1 MAIIEGQMGFAY
13 YRLLFIF
20 RERQEMF
27 IKTLKNNLN
36 RFWVSGLAVLCF
48 LSIPANQAMAQCT
61 PQSATLCI
69 SSDDFSQAYV
79 GGTLIGTFPY
89 AGAPGTGG
97 AGSPTCISVSTS
109 LLTGAQV
116 CLGIYTQN
124 TAPQD
129 TFTSWDLD
137 ITCTGGQH
145 SEITS
150 TGSGISNYYTN
161 ASNCNPCTGPANDS
175 SGNPWYSPT
184 YGGGAFSSAYCSS
197 GVTASTWANQL
208 YNPVTGKTLPFA
220 SNNCSGD
227 YGTSTGAL
235 FWRQCTTIPTPEP
248 TIGPPNLSITKTYSG
263 GVTSGNTIAVTFMVA
278 VCNTGGPITT
288 GPVTV
293 FDNWGTG
300 ANGTAGFQV
309 SGFGWDNFGNN
320 PYTWSYSPTFGVGD
334 DPTFGQGQPA
344 YVAFPSGLPGS
355 SCVTVGFAFVQN
367 YWPNNQCQTV
377 VDDASVSWGA
387 GHAGPSAQFTVGIP
401 CFTPTFTNTFTFTNS
416 PTYTNTPT
424 PTWTRTFTPTP
435 TPTTPVSTPTPTNTN
450 THTNT
455 FTNTPTNTPTHT
467 FTLTP
472 TNTVVN
478 TPTNTPT
485 KTPTFTPT
493 NTQTPTRTNTPT
505 NTQTNT
511 PTNTVVNTPTNT
523 PTKTNTN
530 TPTNTYTPTPTN
542 TPTPTHTNT
551 ATNTVT
557 NTATNTPTPTHTNT
571 PTNTVTPT
579 PTNTIANTLT
589 NTATNTPTAT
599 RTNTPTNTVTNT
611 PTNTATPTLTNTP
624 TPTRTNTPTNT
635 VTNTPTNT
643 DTATATNTLTN
654 TPTRTPSPT
663 PTNTAT
669 NTATNTIT
677 MTPTNTNVITPTAT
691 STPTKTPTP
700 TITNTL
706 TNTPTNTATITPT
719 KTPTSTATNTPTT
732 TPTNTFVNTPT
743 ATNTPTNTATSTQTN
758 TLTNTM
764 TKTPT
769 ASPTNTPTNT
779 ATATIT
785 MTPTNT
791 NVITPTATSTPTNT
805 PTFTSTSTLT
815 NTATYTFT
823 RTPTSTATNTPTNT
837 LANTATNTPT
847 NTSTATP
854 SNTATFTP
862 TETLANSATNTPTN
876 TATGTP
882 TNTATATATN
892 TLANTATNTPT
903 NTATG
908 TPTNT
913 ATATATNTLAN
924 TATDTATNTP
934 TNSLTNT
941 PTATATNTLANTA
954 TDTPTYTPTSTTT
967 NTATA
972 TPTSSPTNSR
982 TATATFT
989 ATNSATNTSTRTATL
1004 TPTNTSTTTPTLTP
1018 TYTATPTP
1026 PTSVSMNKQ
1035 VTATSAQSGNTLTYT
1050 LNLVVT
1056 GNSAQNLVVNDP
1068 LPASET
1074 FVDFVSSP
1082 PGTATSSA
1090 GSLLT
1095 WTLPSPLATGNY
1107 QLVYQAQLNN
1117 LLTSGSTITNNAL
1130 LIYAEGAPVTAS
1142 VSVLVTGQYSVKIG
1156 VYNEAGE
1163 LVDTI
1168 LTEQLSQP
1176 VENITL
1182 ASSNAITSLNG
1193 PNNAVTIYYDGMP
1206 LGSWNGTTSS
1216 GTLAANGA
1224 YYVKVDSLSSLGS
1237 EVSTT
1242 QEVMVNRTLYTS
1254 TILIYNE
1261 AGEVVKH
1268 LYAYT
1273 DDPGQVGV
1281 ASVNLSSTV
1290 IEPGLA
1296 PSPGAPSQLTITLS
1310 NGTTMV
1316 WNGTS
1321 DDGSYVQSG
1330 QYLVE
1335 VHTVDGSGG
1344 ETTVIKEV
1352 SVEDRNT
1359 ASGMGVVTAWPNVL
1373 NASKG
1378 SMTTTFHTNSSLSLT
1393 LQVSIYTLAGELVQV
1408 NSGDAGTGLVSWDA
1422 SHVASGVYLAVVE
1435 LTNPNGG
1442 GLMGRQTLKL
1452 LVVH

>member
-1 MAIIEGQMGFAY
+1 MN
-13 YRLLFIF
+13 LFGGIAVKGKSF
-20 RERQEMF
+20 FYPLILGAFLCLFPSHAWSQ
-27 IKTLKNNLN
+27 
-36 RFWVSGLAVLCF
+36 SG
-48 LSIPANQAMAQCT
+48 SCT
-61 PQSATLCI
+61 VISATLQWATDDEGYIFVNGQSPVSCYWI
-69 SSDDFSQAYV
+69 GCWEGADAGNSATGQATPLTICNGNCSSYFNSGCDNVLTVYGWASDTGWNGSMWLL
-79 GGTLIGTFPY
+79 TLNL
-89 AGAPGTGG
+89 GG
-97 AGSPTCISVSTS
+97 AGCTLGTQYVESGTSCVFSQYVFNDTNGSSYNLPTT
-109 LLTGAQV
+109 LQG
-116 CLGIYTQN
+116 
-124 TAPQD
+124 
-129 TFTSWDLD
+129 
-137 ITCTGGQH
+137 GGQGVYAGW
-145 SEITS
+145 T
-150 TGSGISNYYTN
+150 TPGY
-161 ASNCNPCTGPANDS
+161 NDS
-175 SGNPWYSPT
+175 GWAAPY
-184 YGGGAFSSAYCSS
+184 SSA
-197 GVTASTWANQL
+197 
-208 YNPVTGKTLPFA
+208 
-220 SNNCSGD
+220 
-227 YGTSTGAL
+227 
-235 FWRQCTTIPTPEP
+235 
-248 TIGPPNLSITKTYSG
+248 
-263 GVTSGNTIAVTFMVA
+263 VTSGFGYDWWALPDPSSPGNYVPWT
-278 VCNTGGPITT
+278 
-288 GPVTV
+288 
-293 FDNWGTG
+293 WG
-300 ANGTAGFQV
+300 ANGFNTTTA
-309 SGFGWDNFGNN
+309 
-320 PYTWSYSPTFGVGD
+320 PGD
-334 DPTFGQGQPA
+334 GYIYRDHFNIGTNGCTG
-344 YVAFPSGLPGS
+344 
-355 SCVTVGFAFVQN
+355 CVTPAPTVTPEGTLVPTN
-367 YWPNNQCQTV
+367 TPN
-377 VDDASVSWGA
+377 G
-387 GHAGPSAQFTVGIP
+387 
-401 CFTPTFTNTFTFTNS
+401 TPTFTNT
-416 PTYTNTPT
+416 PTHTITRTP
-424 PTWTRTFTPTP
+424 TFTPTR
-435 TPTTPVSTPTPTNTN
+435 TPTPTNTN
-450 THTNT
+450 TPTLTPTPSPTNSTTPTLTFTRTNT
-455 FTNTPTNTPTHT
+455 ATNTVTNTDTSTPTNTHTNTPTNTPTN
-467 FTLTP
+467 TLSPTP
-472 TNTVVN
+472 TNTDTASPTYTHTNTPTNTLTN
-478 TPTNTPT
+478 TPTNTP
-485 KTPTFTPT
+485 
-493 NTQTPTRTNTPT
+493 TPTRTNTPT
-505 NTQTNT
+505 NTL
-511 PTNTVVNTPTNT
+511 
-523 PTKTNTN
+523 
-530 TPTNTYTPTPTN
+530 
-542 TPTPTHTNT
+542 
-551 ATNTVT
+551 
-557 NTATNTPTPTHTNT
+557 
-571 PTNTVTPT
+571 TPT

-706 TNTPTNTATITPT
+706 TNTATNTATITPT

-862 TETLANSATNTPTN
+862 TETLANS
-876 TATGTP
+876 
-882 TNTATATATN
+882 
-892 TLANTATNTPT
+892 ATNTPT

-1321 DDGSYVQSG
+1321 DNGSYVQSG

-1408 NSGDAGTGLVSWDA
+1408 SSGDAGTGLVSWDA

-1435 LTNPNGG
+1435 SIDPVKGG
-1442 GLMGRQTLKL
+1442 VVNRQILKID
-1452 LVVH
+1452 VIR